1 MTEPKVTDTR
11 PCPFC
16 GEEIKA
22 VAIRCKHCH
31 ADLSA
36 SPPPGVAGAEPD
48 FDRHQALAKTAPAPL
63 DRPAPTAASVSQSG
77 NFEQR
82 FLEYA
87 YQATLPLNAASVAYA
102 LKVPISEADEQ
113 LEDLAARDILTR
125 HVDDE
130 GHVFFRLP
138 GKPQPVAIVPHVGPG
153 AQSITGPQSPQAM
166 AGLLLNLVV
175 PGLGS
180 IVAGKTIE
188 GVLQLVLILIGLPLC
203 FILIGIPICIAT
215 WGWAL
220 STGLRAMHEA
230 NHAAERAAPRS

>member
-31 ADLSA
+31 ADLTTA
-36 SPPPGVAGAEPD
+36 AAEPD
-48 FDRHQALAKTAPAPL
+48 FDRHQSLVKSPPAEVAKPAPST
-63 DRPAPTAASVSQSG
+63 PSVSQSG